1 MFGQV
6 HARLGGQL
14 ELFICA
20 AAFLPPA
27 LQQAWE
33 DIGVVV
39 VQGFGATECGFAV
52 ANRVD
57 DHPLGVVGRP
67 VDHVEVRLA
76 PGRNEILVRGPNVF
90 GGYWRDPEATAA
102 ALDSDRWY
110 HTGDIGHQDSAGRYI
125 LSGRIKNMIALPN
138 GMKIYPEDMENVLR
152 ESGLR
157 DTVVLETAPGRIE
170 AIVLAPDEP
179 LDAAPR
185 RRPRTAPSEPRG
197 VGRGCA
203 TRSMPPSRPP
213 TARLGINQ
221 RIVAWRL
228 WPEPDFPRTHTLKI
242 KRPLVTAWV
251 AADAPADAEAIGP
264 QAASHAPE
272 T

>member
-67 VDHVEVRLA
+67 VDHVEVRLE
-76 PGRNEILVRGPNVF
+76 PVSGEILVRGPNVF
-90 GGYWRDPEATAA
+90 SGYWRDPDATAA
-102 ALDSDRWY
+102 ALDTEGWY
-110 HTGDIGHQDSAGRYI
+110 HTGDIGHTDEQGRYV

-138 GMKIYPEDMENVLR
+138 GLKVYPEDMENVLR
-152 ESGLR
+152 EVGLR
-157 DTVVLETAPGRIE
+157 ETVVLETAPGRIE
-170 AIVLAPDEP
+170 AVVLAPDEP
-179 LDAAPR
+179 TMPRSGGAP
-185 RRPRTAPSEPRG
+185 EPRHRTPEQAAAM
-197 VGRGCA
+197 RGQVDGYVKA
-203 TRSMPPSRPP
+203 AN
-213 TARLGINQ
+213 ARLGMHQ

-242 KRPLVTAWV
+242 KRNVVAAWV
-251 AADAPADAEAIGP
+251 ATDSLQATTAPSDAV
-264 QAASHAPE
+264 PE